1 MKLDLIVLVKPSIKF
16 SHCGKNK
23 TEFRLSLCF
32 YSVPG
37 TFLNWMTLI
46 FQIHTCNDYYEEQV
60 NANEFGRRQRPTN
73 IKLNIIFK
81 IWWFKI
87 ILSTSIAGH
96 FDPAEDN
103 F

>member
-1 MKLDLIVLVKPSIKF
+1 MAKIKQSLDFPCAFTVYISELDD
-16 SHCGKNK
+16 
-23 TEFRLSLCF
+23 
-32 YSVPG
+32 
-37 TFLNWMTLI
+37 LI
-46 FQIHTCNDYYEEQV
+46 FQIHNCDDYYEEQV